1 MLLGKPVSVFADEL
15 QVGPFVDS
23 LRRGGTAARLRQVEP
38 GTKIIAF
45 GDFSLDPTRFEL
57 SRSGELVE
65 IKPKVLDLLVYLV
78 RHRDRLVTKDE
89 LLDTFWA
96 DTVISEGS
104 LSNLI
109 YELRSSV
116 GDDAQRQ
123 VVIETVRGRGFRFV
137 AEVHSSSGENSS
149 EPEPHVPT
157 SRPSVAESVFMIFVC
172 AVIPNAILA
181 SANYT
186 YNSAQVVVDYIR
198 PAFETIVLWYNP
210 ISFSCSLALDL
221 FFAWKAL
228 GPLRFGFP
236 GAASMESRQ
245 RALLLG
251 HVIALIGIF
260 SWILA
265 GILYPLLLEM
275 MTGVVTAEGTLHF
288 FASLVLCG
296 LVAAVFPFFSMT
308 EYSLRRI
315 YPGLGGVGQEADR
328 SSLMRLRQLGG
339 AYVLAAG
346 GVPLLSITLL
356 AITGEHERV
365 VLAWVSGFGILVLA
379 AAFGMYRRLVQR
391 IEMYLL

>member
-1 MLLGKPVSVFADEL
+1 
-15 QVGPFVDS
+15 
-23 LRRGGTAARLRQVEP
+23 
-38 GTKIIAF
+38 
-45 GDFSLDPTRFEL
+45 
-57 SRSGELVE
+57 
-65 IKPKVLDLLVYLV
+65 
-78 RHRDRLVTKDE
+78 
-89 LLDTFWA
+89 
-96 DTVISEGS
+96 
-104 LSNLI
+104 
-109 YELRSSV
+109 
-116 GDDAQRQ
+116 
-123 VVIETVRGRGFRFV
+123 
-137 AEVHSSSGENSS
+137 
-149 EPEPHVPT
+149 
-157 SRPSVAESVFMIFVC
+157 
-172 AVIPNAILA
+172 
-181 SANYT
+181 
-186 YNSAQVVVDYIR
+186 
-198 PAFETIVLWYNP
+198 
-210 ISFSCSLALDL
+210 
-221 FFAWKAL
+221 
-228 GPLRFGFP
+228 
-236 GAASMESRQ
+236 MESRQ

-251 HVIALIGIF
+251 QVSALIGIF

-328 SSLMRLRQLGG
+328 STLLRLRQLGG